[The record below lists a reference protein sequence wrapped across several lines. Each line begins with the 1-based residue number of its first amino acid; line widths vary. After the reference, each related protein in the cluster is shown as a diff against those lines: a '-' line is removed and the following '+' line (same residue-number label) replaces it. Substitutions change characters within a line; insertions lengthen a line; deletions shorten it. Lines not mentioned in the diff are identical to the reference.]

1 LRRRRHRRSE
11 RCAVHGRCTGWLHAG
26 VVVPRAGVSSTPL
39 DARFVDADSH
49 AMRKRTRAACILIV
63 MLAIPAMGAYA
74 QQSDSV
80 SQNPTAVAEAFFHAI
95 AAAQWKE
102 AAGYL
107 DLDAFESFWH
117 SQIEQARESRVGPPV
132 TADRLMRSDTSMP
145 RAVAEYEA
153 RRLNENRAND
163 SRYLGHQF
171 ADITSVDSLAALTV
185 LDAAARWLEARDI
198 RYSMRR
204 SIEAAK
210 ARGQCVPNVPA
221 DSLIPPQPLR
231 IVLGTIVRDT
241 EAYVLNSGAE
251 PDLSRL
257 PPAMS
262 WLAPPP
268 NVLQLR
274 RRGAAWRIIGARDM
288 LGNGDQIIGIASC
301 ESAPKR

>member
-1 LRRRRHRRSE
+1 
-11 RCAVHGRCTGWLHAG
+11 
-26 VVVPRAGVSSTPL
+26 
-39 DARFVDADSH
+39 
-49 AMRKRTRAACILIV
+49 MRKRTRAACIL
-63 MLAIPAMGAYA
+63 MLVLAVPAMGARA
-74 QQSDSV
+74 QQPDSARR
-80 SQNPTAVAEAFFHAI
+80 NPAAVAEAFFDAI

-107 DLDAFESFWH
+107 DLDAFEQYLRA
-117 SQIEQARESRVGPPV
+117 QIEQARESRMSPPV
-132 TADRLMRSDTSMP
+132 TAERLMRSDTSMP

-153 RRLNENRAND
+153 RRLDESRAND
-163 SRYLGHQF
+163 SRLSYQF

-198 RYSMRR
+198 RYAMRR

-221 DSLIPPQPLR
+221 DSLIPPQPPR

-241 EAYVLNSGAE
+241 EAYVLNSGAQ

-257 PPAMS
+257 PPAIS

-274 RRGAAWRIIGARDM
+274 RRGAAWRIIGGRDM
-288 LGNGDQIIGIASC
+288 LGNGNQIIGIASC